1 MIPCR
6 FKASVLC
13 CHIGNVSIP
22 YFSPSGNLTTNHI
35 VKIGFTFL
43 EFSTIKIVMWN
54 CHVDDSTKIRYNL
67 ILGRYLLT
75 SLRLYLEFSNTV
87 IEGGNGP
94 FEIFTASMVDL
105 GTYDFDFLVQV
116 KLHPKIIS
124 QIHT

>member
-1 MIPCR
+1 MTQWEI
-6 FKASVLC
+6 KA
-13 CHIGNVSIP
+13 
-22 YFSPSGNLTTNHI
+22 GNLKTNQK
-35 VKIGFTFL
+35 VKVNFCLT
-43 EFSTIKIVMWN
+43 EFSTTKIIM
-54 CHVDDSTKIRYNL
+54 CECYVDDSTKIRYNL

-75 SLRLYLEFSNTV
+75 PLRLYLEFSNTV